1 MARRPSAPRPAAPRT
16 PASRSGASRPAA
28 PGAESPR
35 PGTPRPSSST
45 APSAPSPSASRTSAA
60 SATSAA
66 SPAEPAG
73 TDRPVVRTAGDAR
86 STTGASRPGRARR
99 SPSGTSRRPSGGPSS
114 SRPAARAGGSDDA
127 AAPAPRGGGRAVGRP
142 RTEDRTATSEQT
154 TRQSG
159 RAGGVIQAADRF
171 RDLVRARPWRRRRR
185 AILVT
190 AAIVVALLV
199 VALVAAVTLPALSVR
214 QVQVEGLGY
223 VQESAVDEAV
233 EPFRGDSVL
242 LLGTGAVESA
252 VEEVPGVATAEVHR
266 SWPDGM
272 SITVTERTAIASV
285 TQQDG
290 ATVLLDAEGTELPEG
305 AGEGAS
311 PVPLTVAADAADPDG
326 AQAAM
331 IDVLAEM
338 PSSLRKGMTGMT
350 ASSPSDVSFTLE
362 LEDGGTKTIVWGD
375 AADADLKAE
384 VVRAL
389 LAEPG
394 SEIDVSS
401 PVAPVTR

>member
-1 MARRPSAPRPAAPRT
+1 MARRPTAPRPVAPRT

-45 APSAPSPSASRTSAA
+45 APSAPSPSASRTSAS
-60 SATSAA
+60 SAT

-86 STTGASRPGRARR
+86 STTGVSRPGRGRR
-99 SPSGTSRRPSGGPSS
+99 SPSGAGRRPSGGPSS
-114 SRPAARAGGSDDA
+114 TRPAARAAGSDDD
-127 AAPAPRGGGRAVGRP
+127 AAPAPRGGGRAVGRA
-142 RTEDRTATSEQT
+142 RAEDRTATSEQAA
-154 TRQSG
+154 RQPG
-159 RAGGVIQAADRF
+159 RGGVIQAADRF

-190 AAIVVALLV
+190 AAVVVALLV

-290 ATVLLDAEGTELPEG
+290 ATVLLDAEGIELPEG

-326 AQAAM
+326 AQSAM
-331 IDVLAEM
+331 IDVLAQM
-338 PSSLRKGMTGMT
+338 PGSLRTGMTGMT